1 MTGVQP
7 ELGRRRL
14 AAGAAG
20 AAVLLAALD
29 AYVVVTIMVAV
40 VTDLGVPI
48 DRLERATPI
57 VTGYLLGYVAAMP
70 LLGQL
75 SDRLGRLP
83 VLTACLLAFGA
94 GSAVSAAAPSL
105 PVLVLGRLI
114 QGAAGGALLPV
125 TFAVVADHW
134 EERARPVPIGVVGA
148 VQELGS
154 VLGPLYGAAL
164 AAVIGWRGLFWV
176 NVPLA
181 IAGAVAVRRALPRD
195 APRREV
201 HVDVVGGGLLAFGL
215 AAVIVALYNP
225 DPSTA
230 ALPRWGPGGLAAGA
244 VVLVA
249 FAVWERR
256 APSRLLDLRGAG
268 GRAVAAAVTVS
279 FLTGVALMAT
289 LVDVPLIAQ
298 TLLGKDSVG
307 GALVLARFLAALS
320 VGAVAGGLAARRVGE
335 RTVAASGLL
344 AAAGGYVLVAGWPAD
359 VLAAHHRLGPL
370 SVPRLDADLVLAGL
384 GLGLVVAPLVSSA
397 LRASSFERHGSVA
410 SAVVVARMMG
420 MLIGIAVLAAWG
432 LHRFRQLTATLLPP
446 LPLGQGDEAFS
457 RKLAQYQR
465 AVEGALRVE
474 YREIFLITAGVCLV
488 AAGTCMALGRG
499 AGVDERVDATAA

>member
-1 MTGVQP
+1 MTGVEP
-7 ELGRRRL
+7 ELARRRL

-20 AAVLLAALD
+20 TAVLLAALD

-48 DRLERATPI
+48 NRLELATPI

-94 GSAVSAAAPSL
+94 GSAISAAAPSL
-105 PVLVLGRLI
+105 PVLVAGRLI

-148 VQELGS
+148 LQELGS

-195 APRREV
+195 APRPDV
-201 HVDVVGGGLLAFGL
+201 HVDVVGGGLLALGL
-215 AAVIVALYNP
+215 AAVIAALYNP

-230 ALPRWGPGGLAAGA
+230 ALPPWGAEGLMVGAAT
-244 VVLVA
+244 LVA
-249 FAVWERR
+249 FALWERR

-268 GRAVAAAVTVS
+268 GRAVAVAVVVS

-307 GALVLARFLAALS
+307 GAFVLARFLAALS
-320 VGAVAGGLAARRVGE
+320 VGAVAGGVAARRAGE
-335 RTVAASGLL
+335 RTVAAGGLL
-344 AAAGGYVLVAGWPAD
+344 AAAGAYVLVAGWPAG

-370 SVPRLDADLVLAGL
+370 SLPRLDADLVLAGL

-397 LRASSFERHGSVA
+397 LRACSLEQHGAVA

-420 MLIGIAVLAAWG
+420 MLIGIGVLAAWG

-446 LPLGQGDEAFS
+446 LPVGLGDETFT
-457 RKLAQYQR
+457 RKLEAYQR
-465 AVEGALRVE
+465 AVEGALRTE
-474 YREIFLITAGVCLV
+474 YREIFLITAAVCLV
-488 AAGTCMALGRG
+488 AAAASLALGG
-499 AGVDERVDATAA
+499 AARIEAGPPCTGT